1 MKEGDSY
8 SSIGIMF
15 QFCRIRSVLEM
26 DGEKVHLMPLDCTL
40 KANMKVTTDTREM
53 QRITREY
60 NKKSHADKLGN

>member
-1 MKEGDSY
+1 
-8 SSIGIMF
+8 
-15 QFCRIRSVLEM
+15 M

-60 NKKSHADKLGN
+60 NKKSHADKLGNWEEINKFLKTTIFPTK